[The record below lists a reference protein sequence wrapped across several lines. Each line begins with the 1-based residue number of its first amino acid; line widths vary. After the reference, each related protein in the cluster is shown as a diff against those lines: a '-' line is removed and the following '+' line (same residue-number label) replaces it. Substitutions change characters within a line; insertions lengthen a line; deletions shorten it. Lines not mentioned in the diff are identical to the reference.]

1 MVVANQNQHLHH
13 QLKQINMNKELKELI
28 ESKKSD
34 GKTKKGCSSCK
45 KKKEPIKLP
54 ELIEEEEIYIPS
66 HNDIVL
72 AYIELGNRVLDK
84 RQFINKVYNSLFNE
98 DFNFGCRS
106 CVNGQARRL
115 KNYITEVLKLHI

>member
-1 MVVANQNQHLHH
+1 MEQ
-13 QLKQINMNKELKELI
+13 ELKDKLN
-28 ESKKSD
+28 SLKSD
-34 GKTKKGCSSCK
+34 GKKKKGCSSCK

-84 RQFINKVYNSLFNE
+84 RQFINKVYSSLFNE

-115 KNYITEVLKLHI
+115 KNYITEVLKVHI

>member
-1 MVVANQNQHLHH
+1 MD
-13 QLKQINMNKELKELI
+13 KELKDKL

-34 GKTKKGCSSCK
+34 GKRKKGCSSCK
-45 KKKEPIKLP
+45 KKREPITLP
-54 ELIEEEEIYIPS
+54 ELIEIEEIYIPS
-66 HNDIVL
+66 KNDIVL

-84 RQFINKVYNSLFNE
+84 KEFINKVYSSIFNE

-115 KNYITEVLKLHI
+115 KNYITEVLKIKI